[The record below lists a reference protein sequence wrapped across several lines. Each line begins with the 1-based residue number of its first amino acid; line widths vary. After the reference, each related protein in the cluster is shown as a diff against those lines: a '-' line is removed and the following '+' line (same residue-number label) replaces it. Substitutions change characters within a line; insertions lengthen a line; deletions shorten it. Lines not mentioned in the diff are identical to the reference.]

1 MSERPSAREVADRAL
16 VLYAL
21 VRRASIELIVA
32 ETRDQMRRRQAEG
45 ARIETERWLE
55 RESLTGALTD
65 TERTLFD
72 APTAAW
78 PPEAIADGM
87 WRKEALGVLL
97 WALRLID
104 TMPSIDREFA
114 VEDLNAAIEVAGI
127 GVGRSAPT
135 ARLRDP
141 GEIEAAWR
149 EADTWFGATEGA
161 AGDDSTLA
169 SISAERS
176 RALGVAARRE
186 RAARLAFGVG
196 DSRRRAAAGPP
207 RYTMPTR

>member
-1 MSERPSAREVADRAL
+1 MSERPSARDVADRAL
-16 VLYAL
+16 VLYAM

-45 ARIETERWLE
+45 ARLETEAWFE
-55 RESLTGALTD
+55 RESLTGALTE

-72 APTAAW
+72 APTSAW

-87 WRKEALGVLL
+87 WRKEGLGVLL
-97 WALRLID
+97 WALRLLD
-104 TMPSIDREFA
+104 TLPPIDREFA
-114 VEDLNAAIEVAGI
+114 VEDLNAAIESPGSVSVFRA
-127 GVGRSAPT
+127 T

-161 AGDDSTLA
+161 EGADSTLA

-176 RALGVAARRE
+176 RALGWL
-186 RAARLAFGVG
+186 RASDA
-196 DSRRRAAAGPP
+196 P
-207 RYTMPTR
+207 RP

>member
-1 MSERPSAREVADRAL
+1 VSERPSAREVADRAL
-16 VLYAL
+16 VLYAM

-45 ARIETERWLE
+45 ARLETEAWFE

-65 TERTLFD
+65 TERSLFQ

-97 WALRLID
+97 WALRSID

-114 VEDLNAAIEVAGI
+114 VEDLNAAIE
-127 GVGRSAPT
+127 APGSVSVFRAT

-149 EADTWFGATEGA
+149 EADTWFGATEDA

-176 RALGVAARRE
+176 RALGWL
-186 RAARLAFGVG
+186 RASSA
-196 DSRRRAAAGPP
+196 
-207 RYTMPTR
+207 MPA

>member
-1 MSERPSAREVADRAL
+1 MTERASARQVVDRAL
-16 VLYAL
+16 VLYAM

-32 ETRDQMRRRQAEG
+32 ETRDQVRRRQAEG
-45 ARIETERWLE
+45 ARLETERWFE

-65 TERTLFD
+65 TERRLFD

-78 PPEAIADGM
+78 PPAAIADGM
-87 WRKEALGVLL
+87 WRKESLGVLL
-97 WALRLID
+97 WALRMID
-104 TMPSIDREFA
+104 RLPPIDREFA
-114 VEDLNAAIEVAGI
+114 VEDLNAAVESPGSVSVFRA
-127 GVGRSAPT
+127 T

-141 GEIEAAWR
+141 AEIEAAWR

-176 RALGVAARRE
+176 RALAWLRDTSAAT
-186 RAARLAFGVG
+186 A
-196 DSRRRAAAGPP
+196 
-207 RYTMPTR
+207 

>member
-1 MSERPSAREVADRAL
+1 MTERPSARQVADRAL
-16 VLYAL
+16 VLYAM

-32 ETRDQMRRRQAEG
+32 ETRDQMRRRQAES
-45 ARIETERWLE
+45 ARLETEEWFE
-55 RESLTGALTD
+55 RESLTEALTD
-65 TERTLFD
+65 VERTLFD
-72 APTAAW
+72 APTSAW

-97 WALRLID
+97 WALRMVDAMPPID
-104 TMPSIDREFA
+104 HEFS
-114 VEDLNAAIEVAGI
+114 VEDLNAAIESPGSVSVFRA
-127 GVGRSAPT
+127 T

-161 AGDDSTLA
+161 DGTDSTLA

-176 RALGVAARRE
+176 RALGWL
-186 RAARLAFGVG
+186 RASDAPL
-196 DSRRRAAAGPP
+196 P
-207 RYTMPTR
+207 

>member
-1 MSERPSAREVADRAL
+1 VTERPSARQVADRAL
-16 VLYAL
+16 VLYAM

-32 ETRDQMRRRQAEG
+32 ETHDQMRRRQAEG
-45 ARIETERWLE
+45 ARLETEEWFE
-55 RESLTGALTD
+55 RESLTGALTGV
-65 TERTLFD
+65 ERTLFD
-72 APTAAW
+72 APTSAW

-97 WALRLID
+97 WALRMID
-104 TMPSIDREFA
+104 AMPPIDHEFA
-114 VEDLNAAIEVAGI
+114 VEDLNAAIESPGSVSVFRA
-127 GVGRSAPT
+127 T

-161 AGDDSTLA
+161 DGTDSTLA

-176 RALGVAARRE
+176 RALGWL
-186 RAARLAFGVG
+186 RASDAPL
-196 DSRRRAAAGPP
+196 P
-207 RYTMPTR
+207 

>member
-1 MSERPSAREVADRAL
+1 MSERPSARQVADRAL
-16 VLYAL
+16 VLYAM

-45 ARIETERWLE
+45 ARLETEEWFE
-55 RESLTGALTD
+55 RESLTEALTD

-72 APTAAW
+72 APTSAW

-97 WALRLID
+97 WALRMVDAMPPID
-104 TMPSIDREFA
+104 HEFA
-114 VEDLNAAIEVAGI
+114 VEDLNAAIESPGSVSVFRA
-127 GVGRSAPT
+127 T

-161 AGDDSTLA
+161 GGTDSTLA

-176 RALGVAARRE
+176 RALGWL
-186 RAARLAFGVG
+186 RASDAPL
-196 DSRRRAAAGPP
+196 P
-207 RYTMPTR
+207 

>member
-1 MSERPSAREVADRAL
+1 MTERPSAREVADRAL
-16 VLYAL
+16 VLYAM

-32 ETRDQMRRRQAEG
+32 ETRDQVRRRQAEG
-45 ARIETERWLE
+45 ARMETEAWFE
-55 RESLTGALTD
+55 RESLTGALTA

-87 WRKEALGVLL
+87 WRKEGLGVLL

-104 TMPSIDREFA
+104 AMPPIDREFA
-114 VEDLNAAIEVAGI
+114 VEDLNAAIESPGSVSVFRA
-127 GVGRSAPT
+127 T

-141 GEIEAAWR
+141 GDIEAAWR

-161 AGDDSTLA
+161 VGDDSTLA

-176 RALGVAARRE
+176 RALAWL
-186 RAARLAFGVG
+186 RASDA
-196 DSRRRAAAGPP
+196 PP
-207 RYTMPTR
+207 P

>member
-1 MSERPSAREVADRAL
+1 VTERPSARQVADRAL
-16 VLYAL
+16 VLYAM

-45 ARIETERWLE
+45 ARLETEEWFE

-65 TERTLFD
+65 VERTLFD
-72 APTAAW
+72 APTSAW

-97 WALRLID
+97 WALRMIEAMPPID
-104 TMPSIDREFA
+104 HEFA
-114 VEDLNAAIEVAGI
+114 VEDLNAAIESPGSVSVFRA
-127 GVGRSAPT
+127 T

-161 AGDDSTLA
+161 DAADSTLA

-176 RALGVAARRE
+176 RALGWL
-186 RAARLAFGVG
+186 RASDAPL
-196 DSRRRAAAGPP
+196 P
-207 RYTMPTR
+207 

>member
-1 MSERPSAREVADRAL
+1 MSDRPTARAVADRAL

-32 ETRDQMRRRQAEG
+32 ETRDQMRRRQAET
-45 ARIETERWLE
+45 ARLETDRWFE
-55 RESLTGALTD
+55 RESLVDAITIP
-65 TERTLFD
+65 ERSLFD
-72 APTAAW
+72 AETSAW

-97 WALRLID
+97 WALRMVESLPPID
-104 TMPSIDREFA
+104 VEFA
-114 VEDLNAAIEVAGI
+114 VEDLNAAIEGAGS
-127 GVGRSAPT
+127 VSVFRST

-141 GEIEAAWR
+141 GDVEAAWR

-161 AGDDSTLA
+161 IGTDHTLA

-176 RALGVAARRE
+176 RALGWLRDAEA
-186 RAARLAFGVG
+186 
-196 DSRRRAAAGPP
+196 PP
-207 RYTMPTR
+207 A